1 MEDDLKK
8 RRKKRKTTKK
18 KLRKTQTKWNTN
30 QSTKNNPIGFD
41 TIVNSPSLA

>member
-1 MEDDLKK
+1 MTSKK
-8 RRKKRKTTKK
+8 EEKKGRRQKK
-18 KLRKTQTKWNTN
+18 KMRKTQTKWNTN